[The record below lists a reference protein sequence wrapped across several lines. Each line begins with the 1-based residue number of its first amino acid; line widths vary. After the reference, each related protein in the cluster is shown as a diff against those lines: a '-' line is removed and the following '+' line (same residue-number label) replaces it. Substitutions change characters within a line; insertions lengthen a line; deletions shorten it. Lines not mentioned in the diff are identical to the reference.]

1 MKYVFVAKSSGNPAT
16 RYRVTPIVDR
26 LRARGDHVTVFNEP
40 NLVSQLHLVLL
51 AIRCNL
57 IFVQRKLLS
66 TAVVWLLSKVST
78 PIVFDYDDAIFLRS
92 SGLVSRTRQ
101 ARYRAITRSSHLVLA
116 GNSYL
121 QRAAESEG
129 VPSAVVPTSVELER
143 YGTFEKEE
151 CLTMV
156 WIGSRST
163 ARYLEKHREVFSTIA
178 RRFPSI
184 RLRVISDFH
193 FDVRGMQ
200 VECFGW
206 SESSESQL
214 LGSSHIGIA
223 PMSDG
228 TWTRGK
234 CALKVIQYMA
244 AGLPVV
250 SSNVGANRDVVS
262 HGKTGFLVDTPDAW
276 CEAIDQ
282 LAGSDELR
290 GSMGAAGRSRVEQ
303 QYNQVVVAA
312 RTIALLDEVVSGH
325 FSTN

>member
-1 MKYVFVAKSSGNPAT
+1 MKYVFVAKSSDNPAT

-40 NLVSQLHLVLL
+40 NILSQVHLLLL
-51 AIRCNL
+51 AMRCNL
-57 IFVQRKLLS
+57 IFIQRKLLRTS
-66 TAVVWLLSKVST
+66 VVWLLSKLST
-78 PIVFDYDDAIFLRS
+78 PIVFDHDDAIFRRS
-92 SGLVSRTRQ
+92 SGLLSRTRQ
-101 ARYRAITRSSHLVLA
+101 ARYRAITRASQLILA
-116 GNSYL
+116 GNGYL
-121 QRAAESEG
+121 QRAAETEG
-129 VPSAVVPTSVELER
+129 VLSAVVPTSVELER
-143 YGTFEKEE
+143 YETFEKEE

-163 ARYLEKHREVFSTIA
+163 SRYLEKHREVFYAIA

-184 RLRVISDFH
+184 RLRVIGDFH

-200 VECFGW
+200 VECIGW

-223 PMSDG
+223 PMSDDS
-228 TWTRGK
+228 WTRGK

-250 SSNVGANRDVVS
+250 SSNVGANRDVVF
-262 HGKTGFLVDTPDAW
+262 HGKTGFLVDTIDAW

-282 LAGSDELR
+282 LASSDELR
-290 GSMGAAGRSRVEQ
+290 GSMGAAGRSRVELH
-303 QYNQVVVAA
+303 YNQAVVAA
-312 RTIALLDEVVSGH
+312 RTIALLDEVVSGR

>member
-1 MKYVFVAKSSGNPAT
+1 MKYAVVAKSSDNPAT
-16 RYRVTPIVDR
+16 RYRVAPIVDR
-26 LRARGDHVTVFNEP
+26 LRARGDHVRVFYEP
-40 NLVSQLHLVLL
+40 NLLSQVYLVLL
-51 AIRCNL
+51 ALRCDL

-66 TAVVWLLSKVST
+66 TAVVWLLAKLNT
-78 PIVFDYDDAIFLRS
+78 PIVFDHDDAIFLKS
-92 SGLVSRTRQ
+92 TGLLSRTRQ

-129 VPSAVVPTSVELER
+129 VPSTVVPTSVELER

-163 ARYLEKHREVFSTIA
+163 SRYLEEHREVLSAIA
-178 RRFPSI
+178 RRFPAI
-184 RLRVISDFH
+184 RLRVIGDFH
-193 FDVRGMQ
+193 FDVSGMQ
-200 VECFGW
+200 VECFDW
-206 SESSESQL
+206 NESLEIQL

-223 PMSDG
+223 PMSDDI
-228 TWTRGK
+228 WTRGK

-262 HGKTGFLVDTPDAW
+262 HGNTGFLVDTLDAW

-282 LAGSDELR
+282 LVGSDKLR
-290 GSMGAAGRSRVEQ
+290 ASMGAAGRSRVEL
-303 QYNQVVVAA
+303 QYNQVEVSA
-312 RTIALLDEVVSGH
+312 RTIALLDEVVSGRI
-325 FSTN
+325 STN